1 MLAVGIVAHTARA
14 AEAKALNRAVKADFV
29 SIDNGMMGADNN
41 HFTVQGILAEFPSTW
56 SIVLE
61 DDAEPVEGFRAQARA
76 ALIMAPSPIVSFYYG
91 KQRPQHWQH
100 RMHKALTEANA
111 ADTNWIIS
119 THMLHAVGYAIRTEL
134 LPSLLRHE
142 STLPADQHIGDWA
155 RRYGHTIAYTN
166 PSLVDHLDIPTIVD
180 HPDGQPRRPG
190 RKAWNAGTRTHWTT
204 EAVMLR

>member
-1 MLAVGIVAHTARA
+1 MLAIGIVAHTARA

-29 SIDNGMMGADNN
+29 SIDNGQMGADNN
-41 HFTVQGILAEFPSTW
+41 HYTVQGLLAEFPSTW
-56 SIVLE
+56 SVILE
-61 DDAEPVEGFRAQARA
+61 DDAQPVDEFRAQAQG
-76 ALIMAPSPIVSFYYG
+76 ALIMAPAPIVSFYYG
-91 KQRPQHWQH
+91 MQRPQHWQR
-100 RMHKALTEANA
+100 RMEKALTEANA
-111 ADTNWIIS
+111 YNTNWIIS

-142 STLPADQHIGDWA
+142 SNLPVDQHIGDWA

-190 RKAWNAGTRTHWTT
+190 RKAWQVGTRTHWTT